1 MREVD
6 QLDAEGG
13 EILRAE
19 VREILG
25 APADRAVFEPLVHN
39 LKNGVTGGVWR
50 VTVGDRSVV
59 LKVLTRGKD
68 TGGVRQ
74 GRGRSPAIPRTHGDW
89 APRTVRAHARRG
101 RLRQRG
107 RHPRRG

>member
-25 APADRAVFEPLVHN
+25 VRADRAVFEPLVHN

-68 TGGVRQ
+68 TGGSPA
-74 GRGRSPAIPRTHGDW
+74 GRGRSPAVPSTHGDW
-89 APRTVRAHARRG
+89 AARTVRAHARRG

>member
-13 EILRAE
+13 DILRAE

-25 APADRAVFEPLVHN
+25 ARADRAVFEPLVHN
-39 LKNGVTGGVWR
+39 LKNVVTGGVWR
-50 VTVGDRSVV
+50 VTVGDRSLV

-68 TGGVRQ
+68 TGGSPA
-74 GRGRSPAIPRTHGDW
+74 GRGRSPAIPSTHG
-89 APRTVRAHARRG
+89 A
-101 RLRQRG
+101 
-107 RHPRRG
+107 

>member
-59 LKVLTRGKD
+59 LKVLTRGKE
-68 TGGVRQ
+68 TGGVRPDVVDRPPCRARTAT
-74 GRGRSPAIPRTHGDW
+74 GRRARCALTHGADDSDS
-89 APRTVRAHARRG
+89 ADGT
-101 RLRQRG
+101 
-107 RHPRRG
+107 